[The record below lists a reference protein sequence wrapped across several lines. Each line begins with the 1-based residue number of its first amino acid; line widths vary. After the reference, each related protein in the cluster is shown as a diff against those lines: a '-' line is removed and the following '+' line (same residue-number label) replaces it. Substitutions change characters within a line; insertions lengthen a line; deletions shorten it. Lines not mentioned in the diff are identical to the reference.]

1 MSLTQPPNCPAK
13 RDHLTP
19 PKVRTQSGPP
29 DDCGRQHDGGM
40 KVSGQLVI
48 AGCDAP
54 PVLEA
59 SKHAL
64 DKVAAF
70 IGIAIE
76 RLEVLAGRVVWN
88 DRRGSA
94 FDQKVSKPVCVI
106 GGVRRAGSRRR
117 QRLQQ
122 RLGGPDIA
130 LLAGGYLKRDRPPAP
145 IADRMDLGGS
155 APTGATDRLGLR
167 PPFPPA
173 AARCALAV
181 VESMA

>member
-1 MSLTQPPNCPAK
+1 
-13 RDHLTP
+13 
-19 PKVRTQSGPP
+19 
-29 DDCGRQHDGGM
+29 M

-94 FDQKVSKPVCVI
+94 FDQKVSKPVCVT
-106 GGVRRAGSRRR
+106 GGVCRADARRR

-122 RLGGPDIA
+122 RLGLNATGSCRSGWWRTSRDRAAQVLATQNKGTGRGLPLFLYNDTQALEIVVQLQPDHARLAVGIA
-130 LLAGGYLKRDRPPAP
+130 LSRIAGQRISHGYDVRP
-145 IADRMDLGGS
+145 
-155 APTGATDRLGLR
+155 
-167 PPFPPA
+167 
-173 AARCALAV
+173 
-181 VESMA
+181 